1 MNETRKSRKGV
12 AIGITFILLFLVAVG
27 VTIGMAVSDPYEDTV
42 QATAQPET
50 VVPKLA
56 KSLLTGEPALLTKEE
71 VSGLLSSQVAG
82 LHGGGFQVLDLQCV
96 SVEDGA
102 AEFYIR
108 VSYSGLRLGV
118 SARFTVGC
126 DTEAETIWAELQ
138 TVHLGRLPIKAEWV
152 LEIAKNLLPSEVK
165 VEGKRLSVSD
175 SFFDETV
182 LGGAVGLKVQDLRV
196 TPEGFQVQVQGNLE
210 RIQSHLGQYLEQ
222 FLATGD

>member
-12 AIGITFILLFLVAVG
+12 AIGITLILLFLAAVG

-71 VSGLLSSQVAG
+71 VSSLLSSQVAG

-96 SVEDGA
+96 SVEDGT
-102 AEFYIR
+102 AEF
-108 VSYSGLRLGV
+108 
-118 SARFTVGC
+118 FTMGC